1 MKKKATLFFF
11 LNIVIIGMLIFN
23 LFVFTTRMP
32 FLPWFIEDGWGYLGL
47 VLTSFVLLIISFKS
61 YQLYKNGEITIL
73 QISIPLVSAMFS
85 LFVMFMP
92 LNDFM
97 TIFSLIVDVSILII
111 CLISFRG
118 TVTSLSS

>member
-47 VLTSFVLLIISFKS
+47 VLTSFVLLIISLKS
-61 YQLYKNGEITIL
+61 YQLYKKME
-73 QISIPLVSAMFS
+73 
-85 LFVMFMP
+85 
-92 LNDFM
+92 
-97 TIFSLIVDVSILII
+97 
-111 CLISFRG
+111 R
-118 TVTSLSS
+118 

>member
-1 MKKKATLFFF
+1 
-11 LNIVIIGMLIFN
+11 MLIFN
-23 LFVFTTRMP
+23 LFVFTTRMS

-73 QISIPLVSAMFS
+73 QISIPLVSAIFS

-118 TVTSLSS
+118 TVTSLSN